1 MKTLQKLATAFLLAI
16 VLNPL
21 LALAAD
27 DWAQSKKLILDTTST
42 GAATDAAVTQLPVL
56 VRLHSGNFVF
66 TEAKRMAPICA
77 FSPPTTRHR

>member
-42 GAATDAAVTQLPVL
+42 GAAMPMLA
-56 VRLHSGNFVF
+56 
-66 TEAKRMAPICA
+66 
-77 FSPPTTRHR
+77 